1 MELAKLTYKGQ
12 ITIPLAIRNMLGLKT
27 GDKVYFEAFSLL
39 GLLSPELVKNSTFPM
54 VLLAL
59 TNSPHRTKY
68 ISEKELE
75 AKLTEILGANWRDFL
90 YEYKKKLKGPP
101 QTTQEIDEWN
111 RSMLS
116 LDMFLTI

>member
-1 MELAKLTYKGQ
+1 MELAKVTSKGQ
-12 ITIPLAIRNMLGLKT
+12 ITIPLTIRNLLGLKT

-90 YEYKKKLKGPP
+90 YEYKKKLKGSP
-101 QTTQEIDEWN
+101 QTTQEID
-111 RSMLS
+111 
-116 LDMFLTI
+116 

>member
-1 MELAKLTYKGQ
+1 MYFTFLDYAPKFHRMIYTTNWIERLNCSYK
-12 ITIPLAIRNMLGLKT
+12 R
-27 GDKVYFEAFSLL
+27 
-39 GLLSPELVKNSTFPM
+39 TFPM

-101 QTTQEIDEWN
+101 QTTQEID
-111 RSMLS
+111 
-116 LDMFLTI
+116 